1 MTEKYLWLA
10 GKIKKGEIVM
20 EGQRK
25 TRLLLA
31 DDSITIRRVVEMT
44 LPSDRFQIT
53 SVGDGEAA
61 LAALESERPDVLLAD
76 VIMPKMD
83 GYELCSVV
91 RSSPEFKDIPVILL
105 VGTFENYDEVR
116 GREAGAD
123 DHIVKPFET
132 SDLIDKIRG
141 VMARAEEATASAQAP
156 LAAAVEGVADTVPEA
171 VTQNVAGSEELAVEH
186 GDEVE
191 FTERESVELEE
202 GGSGEGVVE
211 PFETLSDIPHYD
223 EYCAEAAPCPEPE
236 RPEQPEQEVP
246 AEPVRE
252 EVFAAA
258 EAPQE
263 VEPDAGDES
272 FPWEEDIDLPVP
284 EVQEVSPVVAE
295 SPVTEVETPVRAED
309 EHVFSLAD
317 FKPDVLEALEKGHE
331 IPEVHSAEL
340 TAGVAI
346 ASLAAAETVQVEEA
360 VPAVSA
366 VEAQAVEA
374 VETASAVE
382 TVPLSPAPIS
392 GDSLQALQECI
403 EKSVRAAVV
412 SAFGDLFKEAVEK
425 AAKDV
430 VPALVEK
437 AVREE
442 LQRQRG

>member
-31 DDSITIRRVVEMT
+31 DDSITIRKVVEMT

-132 SDLIDKIRG
+132 NDLIDKIRE
-141 VMARAEEATASAQAP
+141 VSARGAQVVEALPA
-156 LAAAVEGVADTVPEA
+156 EA
-171 VTQNVAGSEELAVEH
+171 VPQETAGVEDVALEYS
-186 GDEVE
+186 DRVE
-191 FTERESVELEE
+191 FATRESVELEE
-202 GGSGEGVVE
+202 GGDAAGAVE
-211 PFETLSDIPHYD
+211 SFETLADVPSHQ
-223 EYCAEAAPCPEPE
+223 EFLAEETT
-236 RPEQPEQEVP
+236 P
-246 AEPVRE
+246 AESE
-252 EVFAAA
+252 IAATA
-258 EAPQE
+258 ALSQDSLAAVVEEAPQE
-263 VEPDAGDES
+263 VAAAAGDEN
-272 FPWEEDIDLPVP
+272 FPWEEEIDLPEEEPALAVD
-284 EVQEVSPVVAE
+284 AE
-295 SPVTEVETPVRAED
+295 PSAVEEPQASAE

-317 FKPDVLEALEKGHE
+317 FKPDIVEALEKGHE
-331 IPEVHSAEL
+331 IEETVPAVQTVETVAQIEEVVPAAE
-340 TAGVAI
+340 TTETVP
-346 ASLAAAETVQVEEA
+346 AAETV
-360 VPAVSA
+360 S
-366 VEAQAVEA
+366 
-374 VETASAVE
+374 
-382 TVPLSPAPIS
+382 SPATIS

-403 EKSVRAAVV
+403 EKSVHDAVLNV
-412 SAFGDLFKEAVEK
+412 FGGLFREAVEK

-442 LQRQRG
+442 LERQRS